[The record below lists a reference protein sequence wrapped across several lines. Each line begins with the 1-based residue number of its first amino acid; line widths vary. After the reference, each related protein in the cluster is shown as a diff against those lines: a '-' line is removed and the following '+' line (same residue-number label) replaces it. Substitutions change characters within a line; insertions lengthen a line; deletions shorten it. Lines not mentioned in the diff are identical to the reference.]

1 LGALLM
7 RQYLEPL
14 ASEGEFGELLEE
26 TVREFLANGQRILE
40 TSKRLGIHA
49 NTLRY
54 RLDRFEK
61 LTGTSLAQPRSV
73 VEIWW
78 ALECRTMERRSRHH
92 G

>member
-1 LGALLM
+1 M
-7 RQYLEPL
+7 RQYLDPL
-14 ASEGEFGELLEE
+14 AGEGEFGELLEE
-26 TVREFLANGQRILE
+26 TLREFLANGQRILE

-61 LTGTSLAQPRSV
+61 LTGASLDQPRAV
-73 VEIWW
+73 VEVWW
-78 ALECRTMERRSRHH
+78 ALECRTMERRSRQQ